1 MKLIALLIVTFSVLG
16 QAQEF
21 SYPEL
26 NVVPRASDR
35 IRMEVRSE
43 EGQAW
48 KSNLALQLSSFLT
61 LTTGIMAGSNLRDD
75 DEKNYAPEVAM
86 TVGAGWLVASVW
98 ASVKYRPY
106 RNSFL
111 KLRKKPYRSKRDKL
125 TKERLAEEEINALSS
140 MGRKIRWASATTNF
154 AASLYLMD
162 AIDDSTDEGKKVRG
176 LASISAVAS
185 LIPLF
190 FPYRWETVASEQ
202 EKYKKK
208 IYAPVSLSP
217 ALLKTNKG
225 LINGLKVTWNF

>member
-1 MKLIALLIVTFSVLG
+1 MKLIALLIITFSTLG

-43 EGQAW
+43 EGHAW
-48 KSNLALQLSSFLT
+48 KSNLALQMSSFLT
-61 LTTGIMAGSNLRDD
+61 LSSGILAGSNLREDD
-75 DEKNYAPEVAM
+75 DKSYAPEVAM
-86 TVGAGWLVASVW
+86 TVGAGWFVASIW
-98 ASVKYRPY
+98 ASAKYRPY

-111 KLRKKPYRSKRDKL
+111 KLRKKPYRTKREKL
-125 TKERLAEEEINALSS
+125 TKERLAEEEINSLRS
-140 MGRKIRWASATTNF
+140 MGQKIRWASAASNF
-154 AASLYLMD
+154 ATSMYLMD

-190 FPYRWETVASEQ
+190 FPYRWETVATEQ
-202 EKYKKK
+202 DKYKKK
-208 IYAPVSLSP
+208 IYAPVSLAP
-217 ALLKTNKG
+217 TLLKTNKG
-225 LINGLKVTWNF
+225 LINGLKLAWNF